1 MATTKLTTKKT
12 PAKTL
17 VAKADTKKTLVKA
30 DKAVTAIVKAPK
42 APTKKELAAL
52 KPKPVV
58 GALVA
63 KFRTHKEDT
72 GSTEVQIAVMTE
84 QMEEVSTH
92 LKLHAKDHDARRGL
106 LVMVGK
112 RRRLLNYLRRTNEAT
127 YQAFIKELKLRK

>member
-1 MATTKLTTKKT
+1 MATTKTTAKKT
-12 PAKTL
+12 PTKAL
-17 VAKADTKKTLVKA
+17 AAKAVTTKAIVKA
-30 DKAVTAIVKAPK
+30 DKKTTAIEKAPK
-42 APTKKELAAL
+42 VSKAIVAKT
-52 KPKPVV
+52 KPVI

-84 QMEEVSTH
+84 QMEEVTTH
-92 LKLHAKDHDARRGL
+92 LQLHHKDHDARRGL